1 MQNHMNLEGTSNR
14 NPSNRKSSLMRSHE
28 AADLSIDYGVRSTG
42 VVRERRVGLVHEPV
56 TDLKLLDHGGH
67 AHLVLLREAVHVAQH
82 ALVHAAPPP
91 PPRKKRS
98 QGFGDSERKGP
109 AERRRAREIYYLH
122 WAGVLWASHVKPS
135 IDKQPNF
142 VRFQVYS
149 RCEFWQKFWEKS
161 HRLQHVRFIWVS
173 GEKNSC
179 TILM

>member
-135 IDKQPNF
+135 VNF
-142 VRFQVYS
+142 CINFGRNLIVCNMYDSYGFLG
-149 RCEFWQKFWEKS
+149 K
-161 HRLQHVRFIWVS
+161 
-173 GEKNSC
+173 KNSC